1 MKRLLL
7 DMELS
12 GLPCYDGIIPDGK
25 LHRYSSKDTPI
36 RDEWY
41 ICHLLEK
48 DEYVCVYG
56 SWRKSHEPK
65 RIFKSWEGDNP
76 VLDHHFREA
85 TKKIDLELLKEI
97 SDGTKVAQELWN
109 SSTLCVEHAYLNRKQ
124 VKSHG
129 AKQFQDRLLIPVYD
143 STNKLISI
151 QSILPDGTKKFS
163 RRTHVKFGRYI
174 LGDPERAKRILVC
187 EGFAT
192 GASIHEATG
201 DCVAIAFSSSNL
213 SNVGFD
219 LQCAYPNKVICLCM
233 DLGQAGED
241 SAKHWLEHVSK
252 TVYRPLFQS
261 ETGQKDFNDM
271 STDPSL
277 GSKAIAQ
284 ILCLKL
290 SPTGISQLMTEANDI
305 SWIIPNL
312 IIQGSVNMI
321 YAPAGIGKSA
331 VCMEMGYCVS
341 KGIKFWH
348 YSPNGR
354 ARVLYVDGELS
365 ESENKSRW
373 GSISK
378 RHGGSLPQ
386 EEELMLLSPDRV
398 YRDFEEGIDL
408 YQMEWQRRLDF
419 LIEKADLIFL
429 DNLSTLTGSGSDAE
443 FENRASSWIV
453 IGNWLRRWKGKG
465 KSFVVVHHAN
475 KSGGMRGTS
484 RVSVDMMTQIRLE
497 PAQRDNNAD
506 VDVQVVFEKA
516 REIHA
521 EWKKPYTAKLEN
533 GSWIT
538 ERYAN
543 VY

>member
-1 MKRLLL
+1 M
-7 DMELS
+7 
-12 GLPCYDGIIPDGK
+12 
-25 LHRYSSKDTPI
+25 
-36 RDEWY
+36 
-41 ICHLLEK
+41 
-48 DEYVCVYG
+48 
-56 SWRKSHEPK
+56 
-65 RIFKSWEGDNP
+65 
-76 VLDHHFREA
+76 
-85 TKKIDLELLKEI
+85 
-97 SDGTKVAQELWN
+97 
-109 SSTLCVEHAYLNRKQ
+109 
-124 VKSHG
+124 
-129 AKQFQDRLLIPVYD
+129 
-143 STNKLISI
+143 
-151 QSILPDGTKKFS
+151 
-163 RRTHVKFGRYI
+163 
-174 LGDPERAKRILVC
+174 
-187 EGFAT
+187 
-192 GASIHEATG
+192 
-201 DCVAIAFSSSNL
+201 
-213 SNVGFD
+213 
-219 LQCAYPNKVICLCM
+219 
-233 DLGQAGED
+233 
-241 SAKHWLEHVSK
+241 
-252 TVYRPLFQS
+252 
-261 ETGQKDFNDM
+261 
-271 STDPSL
+271 
-277 GSKAIAQ
+277 
-284 ILCLKL
+284 
-290 SPTGISQLMTEANDI
+290 
-305 SWIIPNL
+305 
-312 IIQGSVNMI
+312 
-321 YAPAGIGKSA
+321 
-331 VCMEMGYCVS
+331 
-341 KGIKFWH
+341 
-348 YSPNGR
+348 
-354 ARVLYVDGELS
+354 YVDGELS